1 MNEISRKELIE
12 KICLTDATYDCGQG
26 DCSSSC
32 SKCDDVL
39 NYLLDRY
46 DKQIMSDAI
55 EEFLLKAK
63 EKKYHSNITREN
75 CVAIAELDWIAEQLK
90 QNIK

>member
-12 KICLTDATYDCGQG
+12 KICLADATYDCGQG

-55 EEFLLKAK
+55 DECISKIDTLEQISFGIVEVDLIRNLLK
-63 EKKYHSNITREN
+63 
-75 CVAIAELDWIAEQLK
+75 QLK
-90 QNIK
+90 EQE